1 MGREART
8 ALQSI
13 DGEYRSPQ
21 RHLPLVVACCLC
33 RCEPVG
39 ALHCFE
45 DTGRD
50 PGGVS
55 AFRRATAPRQ
65 AAHPSQ
71 EHGLTAADEEM
82 AWSG

>member
-50 PGGVS
+50 PGEYQLS
-55 AFRRATAPRQ
+55 AAPPLLAKLRTRLR
-65 AAHPSQ
+65 S
-71 EHGLTAADEEM
+71 TD
-82 AWSG
+82 